1 MSLPL
6 TAVSGTIFDVNGSPA
21 AGVAVYIARVEKSG
35 IVIEAHQRLAGT
47 SDELGEIEFTV
58 ARNSTAWISGS
69 FRVGATSF
77 ASDTAVSIPD
87 AATATLE
94 SLGSVAGVPSTG
106 LTVKVNGVA
115 GANPIGTL
123 DIGSGITATESP
135 TGEINL
141 SVSASGGEWGD
152 ITGTLA
158 DQTDLQAALDA
169 KAPLA
174 SPSFTTLASL
184 TNNAVGATSTDGV
197 VIQNATPAGAG
208 AQQLSPRLRFTGQG
222 WKTNTTA
229 GSQTV
234 DFIQQVV
241 PVQGAIQVG
250 FSLETRAQFNGG
262 GYLRAA
268 LLGYAPAT
276 TANGQGN
283 SFYGYTAGG
292 VNNDDVTVAGGYN
305 NTFIGGEAGKANTI
319 GFQNT
324 FIGSRAGA
332 SNISGNEN
340 TFVGQGAGFSVTSSN
355 NVALGFHALLN
366 NSSGANNVGIGSSA
380 GESTA
385 GASTS
390 ANSVYIG
397 FQAGKNNLSASGNNV
412 LIGHMAGTVLS
423 TATNTVAIGYLAG
436 TAITSGG
443 GNTVIGREAGKA
455 LSTQANNVFVGQQ
468 AGIVATSASNTM
480 VGAAVG
486 ISNTTGANNTFLG
499 FQAGFTATGGNANVS
514 GSNNT
519 FLGYNSGP
527 GSASQVSNSAAIGAS
542 AVVSASNTI
551 QLGDTAVVLV
561 NTSAQIKGASVRGT
575 AVAFASLPATPVE
588 GMLVPVTDS
597 STGTWGATITGGG
610 ANHVL
615 AYYNGTN
622 WVVS

>member
-1 MSLPL
+1 MAEARP
-6 TAVSGTIFDVNGSPA
+6 TAGRILSGTGVPAIPCNTGAGRTDVFIRTDTVPPSMYLASALNTWSATGGGAPLDSPA
-21 AGVAVYIARVEKSG
+21 
-35 IVIEAHQRLAGT
+35 
-47 SDELGEIEFTV
+47 
-58 ARNSTAWISGS
+58 
-69 FRVGATSF
+69 
-77 ASDTAVSIPD
+77 
-87 AATATLE
+87 
-94 SLGSVAGVPSTG
+94 
-106 LTVKVNGVA
+106 
-115 GANPIGTL
+115 
-123 DIGSGITATESP
+123 
-135 TGEINL
+135 
-141 SVSASGGEWGD
+141 
-152 ITGTLA
+152 
-158 DQTDLQAALDA
+158 
-169 KAPLA
+169 
-174 SPSFTTLASL
+174 FTTLASV

-197 VIQNATPAGAG
+197 VIQNTTPATVG
-208 AQQLSPRLRFTGQG
+208 AQKWSPRLHFTGQG
-222 WKTNTTA
+222 WKTNATA
-229 GSQTV
+229 ASQTV
-234 DFIQQVV
+234 DFIQQIV

-250 FSLETRAQFNGG
+250 FSLETRAQFNGA
-262 GYLRAA
+262 GYIRAA
-268 LLGYAPAT
+268 LLGYAPAA

-283 SFYGYTAGG
+283 SFYGYTAGQ

-305 NTFIGGEAGKANTI
+305 NTFIGGEAGQANTI

-340 TFVGQGAGFSVTSSN
+340 TFIGQGAGFSVTSSN

-423 TATNTVAIGYLAG
+423 TATNTVAVGYLAG

-499 FQAGFTATGGNANVS
+499 FQSGFTATGGNANVS

-527 GSASQVSNSAAIGAS
+527 GSSTQISNSAAIGAS

-551 QLGDTAVVLV
+551 QLGDPNVILVSTAGSIAGR
-561 NTSAQIKGASVRGT
+561 TVRGT
-575 AVAFASLPATPVE
+575 ATAFASLPTAVE
-588 GMLVPVTDS
+588 GMMAGITDS
-597 STGTWGATITGGG
+597 STATPGATVTGGG
-610 ANHVL
+610 ANHIL

-622 WVVS
+622 WKCVV